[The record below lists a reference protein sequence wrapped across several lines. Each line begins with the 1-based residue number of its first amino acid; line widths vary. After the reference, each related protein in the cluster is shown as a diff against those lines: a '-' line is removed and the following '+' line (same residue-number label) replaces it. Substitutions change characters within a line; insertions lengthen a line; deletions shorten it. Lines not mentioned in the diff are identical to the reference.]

1 MRAQLMIRLQEQ
13 VRALWADQLHPEDV
27 IRIYT
32 VRPTPAPEPGGQPR
46 LHLIVEGN
54 RPAGSQT
61 RPVLLTFP
69 QLTVD
74 GPEPDIY
81 WSPAVVGPTINLQS
95 VAD

>member
-1 MRAQLMIRLQEQ
+1 MIRLQEQ

-54 RPAGSQT
+54 RPDQSSLPSPIGGNVS
-61 RPVLLTFP
+61 LLFIC
-69 QLTVD
+69 
-74 GPEPDIY
+74 IY
-81 WSPAVVGPTINLQS
+81 IFFFFFNHICQP
-95 VAD
+95 

>member
-1 MRAQLMIRLQEQ
+1 MRAQHAQQTIRL
-13 VRALWADQLHPEDV
+13 LHPDDV

-61 RPVLLTFP
+61 RPVLR
-69 QLTVD
+69 LTVD

-95 VAD
+95 VADRVMRCYLIS